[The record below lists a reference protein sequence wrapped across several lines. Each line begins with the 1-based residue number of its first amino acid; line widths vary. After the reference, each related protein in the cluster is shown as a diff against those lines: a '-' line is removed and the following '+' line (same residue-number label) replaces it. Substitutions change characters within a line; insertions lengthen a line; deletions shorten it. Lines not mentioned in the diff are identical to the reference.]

1 MSDKEANVHRLQVLP
16 DRHEGLDHI
25 WIRPWGK
32 SLVLCSGDK
41 DDRWDRARF
50 TELGRNV
57 WMLSFPKRTSGW
69 EKTPFIGSLEEVAE
83 TLVTNFGWQLEAQ

>member
-1 MSDKEANVHRLQVLP
+1 MS
-16 DRHEGLDHI
+16 
-25 WIRPWGK
+25 K
-32 SLVLCSGDK
+32 SAENDLGATGFAAVKNKCGDK